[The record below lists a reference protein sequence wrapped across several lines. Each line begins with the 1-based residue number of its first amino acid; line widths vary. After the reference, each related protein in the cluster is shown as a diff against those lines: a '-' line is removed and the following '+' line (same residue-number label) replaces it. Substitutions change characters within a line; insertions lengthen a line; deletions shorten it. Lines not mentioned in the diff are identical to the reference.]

1 MMIQIFAVLLSAIR
15 MFSDWKQLIQEIQE
29 KSVFKD
35 SEIEKER
42 QCTCFNERE
51 NYQSLI
57 NGILIL

>member
-1 MMIQIFAVLLSAIR
+1 